1 MGMIG
6 TGSHT
11 VVVEAQHIP
20 AAWAFRL
27 SRIRPAGLWTD
38 VRCRRQQRLADPDI
52 CGRGATRTSRRALD
66 AVADLVR
73 AKAGKA
79 GSVLLIDN
87 AHVQRLLMGAEAALP
102 VPLVIWLLGGQGNS
116 LTAGGIGSLDTVVM
130 SRMPEGRG
138 VCLAAL

>member
-1 MGMIG
+1 MSVAAGNSG
-6 TGSHT
+6 WP
-11 VVVEAQHIP
+11 IP
-20 AAWAFRL
+20 TSVAAVQL
-27 SRIRPAGLWTD
+27 G
-38 VRCRRQQRLADPDI
+38 
-52 CGRGATRTSRRALD
+52 TSRRALD